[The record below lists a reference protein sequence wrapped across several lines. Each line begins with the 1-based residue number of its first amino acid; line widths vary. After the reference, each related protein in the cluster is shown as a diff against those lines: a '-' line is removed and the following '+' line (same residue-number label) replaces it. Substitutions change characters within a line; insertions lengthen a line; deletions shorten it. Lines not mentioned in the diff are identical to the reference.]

1 MSRADGVRW
10 RKIANDD
17 SVRLVVGRPRRIPRR
32 RREEIAA
39 ILAQELVGS
48 RAVTDV
54 HRHAARH
61 GAFHLLL
68 RALKETPEWDRLREM
83 SIKSDILAILSLRYI
98 AGTAFDIL
106 DRTIELPTD
115 TVAEQSYVGLI
126 GLTVAAWRRK
136 ADDDLLAKGVDEV
149 TSSDVRGEVPDML
162 GKVFR
167 EHLSGAVAELEM
179 YQEMIAR
186 MKEMLPKGGEDAS
199 IERALFEYLSKVDQF
214 SELLRRSTELQR
226 IIDLMG
232 KLDVEYGGASR
243 ETRSFVTSEAYDIG
257 PSKDVQHVVP
267 IELVKLK
274 VPILRTLFLS
284 QMLEG
289 QLLTYRL
296 RGLDWTQEPEPEK
309 RGPVVALIDASGSM
323 SGEPELIAKAF
334 ILMLARRMERE
345 GREFK
350 VILFAAEDW
359 KLELNLADK
368 KKAAKSLL
376 DTVCRHFEGNTD
388 FNSALR
394 TGLEVLGQKNYR
406 GADVLFFTDGESKV
420 TDESLV
426 KEWKDLRK
434 RTGSRIFT
442 LIVGSDQAGGL
453 ERVSDQTW
461 ILPTSTWDA
470 EGSPSNIIRIIA
482 EG

>member
-1 MSRADGVRW
+1 MSSAGSRW
-10 RKIANDD
+10 KKVANDD
-17 SVRLVVGRPRRIPRR
+17 SVRLVVGQPRRIPRR
-32 RREEIAA
+32 RREDIAA

-48 RAVTDV
+48 RRIVDV
-54 HRHAARH
+54 RRHAARH

-68 RALKETPEWDRLREM
+68 RALKDTPEWERLREM
-83 SIKSDILAILSLRYI
+83 SVKSDILAILSLRYV
-98 AGTAFDIL
+98 AGVTYDLL
-106 DRTIELPTD
+106 DRTVELPAD
-115 TVAEQSYVGLI
+115 TVAQRSFVGLI
-126 GLTVAAWRRK
+126 GLTVNAWRRK
-136 ADDDLLAKGVDEV
+136 ADDDLLARGMDEV
-149 TSSDVRGEVPDML
+149 TAVDVRGEVPDML
-162 GKVFR
+162 RQAYG
-167 EHLSGAVAELEM
+167 ESLTIAVEELEM
-179 YQEMIAR
+179 YQQMIAR
-186 MKEMLPKGGEDAS
+186 MKEMLPQGGEEAS
-199 IERALFEYLSKVDQF
+199 MEKALFEYMSKVDQF
-214 SELLRRSTELQR
+214 SELMRRSEEMQR

-232 KLDVEYGGASR
+232 KLDVEYGGVSR
-243 ETRSFVTSEAYDIG
+243 ETRSFATSEAYDIG

-267 IELVKLK
+267 VELIKLK

-296 RGLDWTQEPEPEK
+296 RGLDWSQEPEPER
-309 RGPVVALIDASGSM
+309 RGPVIALIDASGSM

-368 KKAAKSLL
+368 KKAARSLL
-376 DTVCRHFEGNTD
+376 DTICRHFEGNTD

-394 TGLEVLGQKNYR
+394 TGLEVLSERDYR

-420 TDESLV
+420 TDEVLV
-426 KEWKDLRK
+426 KEWKDLRR

-442 LIVGSDQAGGL
+442 LIVGSDHAGGL
-453 ERVSDQTW
+453 ENLSDQTW

-470 EGSPSNIIRIIA
+470 EGSPSNLIRIIA

>member
-1 MSRADGVRW
+1 MGDVKDADGVQ
-10 RKIANDD
+10 I
-17 SVRLVVGRPRRIPRR
+17 
-32 RREEIAA
+32 
-39 ILAQELVGS
+39 
-48 RAVTDV
+48 
-54 HRHAARH
+54 
-61 GAFHLLL
+61 
-68 RALKETPEWDRLREM
+68 
-83 SIKSDILAILSLRYI
+83 
-98 AGTAFDIL
+98 
-106 DRTIELPTD
+106 
-115 TVAEQSYVGLI
+115 
-126 GLTVAAWRRK
+126 
-136 ADDDLLAKGVDEV
+136 
-149 TSSDVRGEVPDML
+149 
-162 GKVFR
+162 
-167 EHLSGAVAELEM
+167 
-179 YQEMIAR
+179 
-186 MKEMLPKGGEDAS
+186 EDAS
-199 IERALFEYLSKVDQF
+199 MERTLFEYLSKVDQF
-214 SELLRRSTELQR
+214 SELMRRSKEMRR

-243 ETRSFVTSEAYDIG
+243 ETRSFSTSEAYDIG

-267 IELVKLK
+267 VELLKLK
-274 VPILRTLFLS
+274 VPILRMLFLS

-296 RGLDWTQEPEPEK
+296 RGLDWSQEPEPER

-345 GREFK
+345 DREFK

-359 KLELNLADK
+359 KLELDLADK
-368 KKAAKSLL
+368 KKAAESLL

-394 TGLEVLGQKNYR
+394 TGLEVLSDRDYR

-420 TDESLV
+420 TDEALV
-426 KEWKDLRK
+426 HQWEGLRR

-453 ERVSDQTW
+453 EKLSDQTW

-470 EGSPSNIIRIIA
+470 EGSPSNLIRIIA